1 MKINKLC
8 KTVFLTLATISV
20 SFASGSGGDPLSDFL
35 QTFTS
40 WIQGI
45 GVAFV
50 LVSFVGVCIVIAV
63 ADEKVSWLKRLA
75 WILAA
80 GAMMVGAS
88 EFLTLFDISG
98 ATF

>member
-8 KTVFLTLATISV
+8 KTVFLTLVTISV

-35 QTFTS
+35 DKLTN
-40 WIQGI
+40 WMQGI
-45 GVAFV
+45 GVALV
-50 LVSFVGVCIVIAV
+50 LVSFVGVCIVIAL

-88 EFLTLFDISG
+88 QFLTLFNISG

>member
-1 MKINKLC
+1 MKINKLY
-8 KTVFLTLATISV
+8 KIVFLALGTISM
-20 SFASGSGGDPLSDFL
+20 SFASSSGGDPLSDFL
-35 QTFTS
+35 KTFTS
-40 WIQGI
+40 WVQGI
-45 GVAFV
+45 GVALV

-80 GAMMVGAS
+80 GAMIVGAS
-88 EFLTLFDISG
+88 QFLTLFDISG